1 MLSKK
6 LMLHANFDIFIVNLY
21 DKLLH
26 LSANLK
32 KNCSSTGLKIFK
44 IDAGVFEEKSTKG
57 QI

>member
-32 KNCSSTGLKIFK
+32 KNCSSTGFKIFK